1 MRWLVSPDW
10 NWRSSEYCP
19 ALISTPASPDRRP
32 RAAAAANPS
41 TTALIS
47 LSAISMGSSREAA
60 SGTRDGA
67 HSADWENAEEPCI
80 PA

>member
-10 NWRSSEYCP
+10 NWRSSEYWP
-19 ALISTPASPDRRP
+19 ALISSPCSPDRRA

-47 LSAISMGSSREAA
+47 VSAISMGSSRDPA